1 MVNPKGGL
9 VNHKRWILLL
19 VFILGFGV
27 AVGQDGLTVI
37 WAEDIGQ
44 ADNLD
49 PRVSSSRHVAQA
61 IIQMFDQLIYAD
73 EDANVYPGLAK
84 SWEVSEDQLSWTF
97 QLRDDVT
104 FHDGTPFNAE
114 AVKYTFDTIVDPAL
128 GSRAAIDLIGP
139 YESTEVLSEFV
150 ARVNFSRPFAAALS
164 AFTTWQVG
172 SMVSPTAGRSLGID
186 GFARNPVGT
195 GPFRFVSWEEGK
207 EIIMERNPD
216 YDWAPEFYAHS
227 GPSEVERVVI
237 RFIPDAGTR
246 AAALEVGEVNVAD
259 LMPAR
264 DMQRYR
270 NSRDIG
276 ILVGNVAGLPLS
288 VLLNYS
294 RGPLEDILVRK
305 AFLHSINRP
314 RISETLFFG
323 FAEPAYGPIG
333 SATPM
338 YWPGVEEYYNYDPE
352 QAAALLDEAGWVDTN
367 GDGVREKDG
376 QNLDLF
382 FAASV
387 EPETAVAVQ
396 GDANKVGFNVMVE
409 QVTFAH
415 EKGIVEANQADLTF
429 LRWVSLDP
437 GIMIIPFH
445 SRNIPTPGHFGFN
458 WSRVNEPDLDRLLEA
473 GESATSV
480 EEREEIYR
488 EVQQRISEL
497 AISLAVHE
505 QVQTIA
511 YDAELTGFRF
521 APGRWQ
527 VRFYDVSRAN

>member
-1 MVNPKGGL
+1 MPTSTRDL
-9 VNHKRWILLL
+9 
-19 VFILGFGV
+19 
-27 AVGQDGLTVI
+27 Q
-37 WAEDIGQ
+37 
-44 ADNLD
+44 
-49 PRVSSSRHVAQA
+49 S
-61 IIQMFDQLIYAD
+61 
-73 EDANVYPGLAK
+73 PGR
-84 SWEVSEDQLSWTF
+84 VSEDQLSWTF

-150 ARVNFSRPFAAALS
+150 ARVNFSRPVCRRL
-164 AFTTWQVG
+164 VG
-172 SMVSPTAGRSLGID
+172 LHHLAGGID
-186 GFARNPVGT
+186 GESDRRSESWNRRLCPQSRWEPARSGSSL
-195 GPFRFVSWEEGK
+195 GKRAKRSSWNETPTTIG
-207 EIIMERNPD
+207 RLSFTPTRG
-216 YDWAPEFYAHS
+216 HR
-227 GPSEVERVVI
+227 EVERVVI

-429 LRWVSLDP
+429 LRWVSPRSRDHD
-437 GIMIIPFH
+437 H
-445 SRNIPTPGHFGFN
+445 SLPQPQH
-458 WSRVNEPDLDRLLEA
+458 PDARPLW
-473 GESATSV
+473 
-480 EEREEIYR
+480 
-488 EVQQRISEL
+488 VQLVAR
-497 AISLAVHE
+497 
-505 QVQTIA
+505 
-511 YDAELTGFRF
+511 
-521 APGRWQ
+521 
-527 VRFYDVSRAN
+527 